1 MKLKIVWV
9 FLTLVVMAAPHAG
22 AQSDPVSVIFQRTN
36 SARAAN
42 GLYAYEYS
50 SILATAAQWQA
61 SYMAQSGSITH
72 TGPDGSTPKD
82 RATAAGYP
90 SFSWGVM
97 AGENMYMGTSATAE
111 SAFNWWM
118 NSSIHRAQILS
129 GRYTQVGIGWASGDY
144 GSAFVML
151 FGQPG
156 DGSAPPKAAPKP
168 AQIGETGTGIV
179 GEAPPQPAVYIPVVK
194 ASPDHYGSVLPE
206 VQPGQ
211 TIIAIAIAYDVSPDD
226 IWRLNDMP
234 KDATLIRPGD
244 RLVVQAP
251 PTPTPTA
258 SDTPTISPTWQ
269 RAVTTT
275 PSPPPGT
282 ELPPTRIAAAATPP
296 PAPPDSDTLLS
307 SPAPTRTLSQ
317 QVWPIVG
324 ALLAL
329 AAIGRGWLAH
339 RRRQAQN

>member
-1 MKLKIVWV
+1 
-9 FLTLVVMAAPHAG
+9 
-22 AQSDPVSVIFQRTN
+22 
-36 SARAAN
+36 
-42 GLYAYEYS
+42 
-50 SILATAAQWQA
+50 
-61 SYMAQSGSITH
+61 
-72 TGPDGSTPKD
+72 
-82 RATAAGYP
+82 
-90 SFSWGVM
+90 
-97 AGENMYMGTSATAE
+97 
-111 SAFNWWM
+111 
-118 NSSIHRAQILS
+118 
-129 GRYTQVGIGWASGDY
+129 
-144 GSAFVML
+144 ML

-156 DGSAPPKAAPKP
+156 DGSAPPKAVPKP
-168 AQIGETGTGIV
+168 AQIGETGAGIV
-179 GEAPPQPAVYIPVVK
+179 GEAPAPSQPAVYIPVVK
-194 ASPDHYGSVLPE
+194 AAPDNYGYVIHE

-269 RAVTTT
+269 RAVTAT
-275 PSPPPGT
+275 PSPLPGT

-296 PAPPDSDTLLS
+296 PAPPNLDTSSS
-307 SPAPTRTLSQ
+307 SPAPTSTLSQ

-329 AAIGRGWLAH
+329 VAIGRGWLAH
-339 RRRQAQN
+339 RRRQVQN